1 MTLRDVLRN
10 HRCHWRIS
18 VSEKKPARL
27 DPALTK
33 ALGHELR
40 VEILERLQGQVESPA
55 QIAKETGA
63 TIGLVAYHV
72 NVLIECGCLDLVR
85 TQQRRGAAEHF
96 YRAKPGAFIGSPE
109 WRKVPR
115 SVLGGVS
122 SPTLQAFFDKAIAA
136 LEAGTLDGPKDTV
149 LTCAAIT
156 VDQVGWAQA
165 GEVLNA
171 AFDQLRAVH
180 DQSRERLAL
189 TGEDGSQM
197 IVGLTGFEA
206 APPAEAQS

>member
-1 MTLRDVLRN
+1 
-10 HRCHWRIS
+10 

-40 VEILERLQGQVESPA
+40 VDILERLQGRVASPT
-55 QIAKETGA
+55 QLAKETGA
-63 TIGLVAYHV
+63 TIGLVTYHV
-72 NVLIECGCLDLVR
+72 NVLIECGCLEPVR
-85 TQQRRGAAEHF
+85 TRQRRGATEHF
-96 YRAKPGAFIGSPE
+96 YRAKPGAFIGSPV

-122 SPTLQAFFDKAIAA
+122 SPTLQAFFDQATAA
-136 LEAGTLDGPKDTV
+136 LEAGTLDGPKDAV
-149 LTCAAIT
+149 LTCASIT

-165 GEVLNA
+165 GEILNA
-171 AFDQLRAVH
+171 AFEQLRAVH
-180 DQSRERLAL
+180 DQSQQRLAL
-189 TGEDGSQM
+189 SGGDGSQM

-206 APPAEAQS
+206 APPPEDQSQAPPGA